1 MKDGREAGDYLQKF
15 IKIIEELEQK
25 LMRKDLVQAEE
36 QYLQTSSR
44 NIEVEKTFRMTFLN
58 LLNNMY

>member
-1 MKDGREAGDYLQKF
+1 MGEKRGTLTEI

-36 QYLQTSSR
+36 QYFKQVQEY
-44 NIEVEKTFRMTFLN
+44 EVKKRSDDLFD

>member
-1 MKDGREAGDYLQKF
+1 MGEKRGTLTEI

-36 QYLQTSSR
+36 QYFKRVQEY
-44 NIEVEKTFRMTFLN
+44 EVKKRSDDLFD